1 MGKHSTPQQSWVT
14 TARDFAGAVATL
26 HRKPQGRHGGP
37 AQDREMT
44 ATGVLHTVRQ
54 RPMVAAIALPA
65 AATVGIVASTFAM
78 GQAESGGTVTAE
90 DTAQVSDVDTQSAD
104 AEASAPSEEEQQEE
118 LDREREDY
126 AESLKDDDRYG
137 GGGDSSMTAVPTPT
151 PTPSSPSADRSVSS
165 AAGSAGE
172 DAESGSGSESSE
184 SDSSGSG
191 GSGGGVSEAP
201 CSVSSEIESGLTP
214 GGTAAYRA
222 VCAEFPEVSSYG
234 GRRADPG
241 SDHNSGNAVD
251 IMISGSTGDSIKDY
265 LIQNKDKLN
274 VKYVIWEQKIYASY
288 TGWSGRAM
296 EDRGSVTANHYDHVH
311 VSVN

>member
-1 MGKHSTPQQSWVT
+1 
-14 TARDFAGAVATL
+14 
-26 HRKPQGRHGGP
+26 
-37 AQDREMT
+37 
-44 ATGVLHTVRQ
+44 
-54 RPMVAAIALPA
+54 MVAAIALPA

-78 GQAESGGTVTAE
+78 GQADSGGTVSAE
-90 DTAQVSDVDTQSAD
+90 DTAQVSDVDTPTSD
-104 AEASAPSEEEQQEE
+104 AEASAPSEEEQAEE
-118 LDREREDY
+118 LDREREEY
-126 AESLKDDDRYG
+126 AESLKDDDRYA

-151 PTPSSPSADRSVSS
+151 PTENSPSTDRGVSS
-165 AAGSAGE
+165 ASGGTESA
-172 DAESGSGSESSE
+172 SGESSE
-184 SDSSGSG
+184 SGGS
-191 GSGGGVSEAP
+191 SGGGVSEEP
-201 CSVSSEIESGLTP
+201 CSVSSDIESGLTP

-251 IMISGSTGDSIKDY
+251 IMISGSTGDAITEY
-265 LIQNKDKLN
+265 LIKNKDKLN

>member
-1 MGKHSTPQQSWVT
+1 
-14 TARDFAGAVATL
+14 
-26 HRKPQGRHGGP
+26 
-37 AQDREMT
+37 MT
-44 ATGVLHTVRQ
+44 ATGVLRTVRQ

-90 DTAQVSDVDTQSAD
+90 DAAQVSDVDTQPSD
-104 AEASAPSEEEQQEE
+104 AEASTPSEEEQEKE
-118 LDREREDY
+118 LDREREEY
-126 AESLKDDDRYG
+126 SESLKDDDRYG

-151 PTPSSPSADRSVSS
+151 ETASSPSTDRSVSS
-165 AAGSAGE
+165 AS
-172 DAESGSGSESSE
+172 DSTGSESESE
-184 SDSSGSG
+184 SDPADSS
-191 GSGGGVSEAP
+191 GGVSEES
-201 CSVSSEIESGLTP
+201 CSVSSGIESGLTP

-251 IMISGSTGDSIKDY
+251 IMISGSTGDAITDY
-265 LIQNKDKLN
+265 LIKNKDKLN
-274 VKYVIWEQKIYASY
+274 VKYVIFERKIYASY

-296 EDRGSVTANHYDHVH
+296 EDRGSVTANHEDHVH

>member
-104 AEASAPSEEEQQEE
+104 AEASAPSEEEQEE

-151 PTPSSPSADRSVSS
+151 PTPSSPSADRKRELG
-165 AAGSAGE
+165 GSARRA

-184 SDSSGSG
+184 SDFLR
-191 GSGGGVSEAP
+191 VRILR
-201 CSVSSEIESGLTP
+201 V
-214 GGTAAYRA
+214 
-222 VCAEFPEVSSYG
+222 
-234 GRRADPG
+234 
-241 SDHNSGNAVD
+241 
-251 IMISGSTGDSIKDY
+251 
-265 LIQNKDKLN
+265 
-274 VKYVIWEQKIYASY
+274 
-288 TGWSGRAM
+288 
-296 EDRGSVTANHYDHVH
+296 
-311 VSVN
+311 

>member
-1 MGKHSTPQQSWVT
+1 MGKHSTPRQSWAT
-14 TARDFAGAVATL
+14 TARDLAGAVATL
-26 HRKPQGRHGGP
+26 HRKPQGRHGGAAP
-37 AQDREMT
+37 EQEKT
-44 ATGVLHTVRQ
+44 ATGVLRTVRQ

-90 DTAQVSDVDTQSAD
+90 DTAQVSDVDAQPSET
-104 AEASAPSEEEQQEE
+104 EASAPSDEEQQEE
-118 LDREREDY
+118 LDRDREAY
-126 AESLKDDDRYG
+126 ADSLKDDDRYG

-151 PTPSSPSADRSVSS
+151 PSESSSSPSTDRDVS
-165 AAGSAGE
+165 AA
-172 DAESGSGSESSE
+172 SGGAASESGSESESE
-184 SDSSGSG
+184 SG
-191 GSGGGVSEAP
+191 GSSGGVSGES
-201 CSVSSEIESGLTP
+201 CSVSSDIESGLTP
-214 GGTAAYRA
+214 NGTAAYRA

-251 IMISGSTGDSIKDY
+251 VMTSGATGDAITDY
-265 LIQNKDKLN
+265 LIANKDKLN

-296 EDRGSVTANHYDHVH
+296 EDRGSATANHYDHVH

>member
-37 AQDREMT
+37 ARDQEMT
-44 ATGVLHTVRQ
+44 ATGVLRTVRQ

-78 GQAESGGTVTAE
+78 GQADAGGTVTAE
-90 DTAQVSDVDTQSAD
+90 DTAQVSDVDTQSSD
-104 AEASAPSEEEQQEE
+104 AEASTPSQEEQEKE
-118 LDREREDY
+118 LERQREDY

-151 PTPSSPSADRSVSS
+151 ETASSPSTDRSVSS
-165 AAGSAGE
+165 ASGSA
-172 DAESGSGSESSE
+172 DSESESE
-184 SDSSGSG
+184 SKSDSAD
-191 GSGGGVSEAP
+191 SGGGVSDES
-201 CSVSSEIESGLTP
+201 CSVSSDIESGLTP
-214 GGTAAYRA
+214 AGTAAYRA

-251 IMISGSTGDSIKDY
+251 IMISGSTGDAITDY
-265 LIQNKDKLN
+265 LIKNKDRLN

>member
-1 MGKHSTPQQSWVT
+1 MGKHSTPRPSWTT

-37 AQDREMT
+37 APAQETT
-44 ATGVLHTVRQ
+44 ATGVLRTVRQ

-90 DTAQVSDVDTQSAD
+90 DTAQVSDAD
-104 AEASAPSEEEQQEE
+104 AQASQTESSAPSDEEQQEE
-118 LDREREDY
+118 LDREREAY
-126 AESLKDDDRYG
+126 ADSLRDDERYEG
-137 GGGDSSMTAVPTPT
+137 AGDSSMSAKPTPT
-151 PTPSSPSADRSVSS
+151 PEESSSSPASDRDVSAAS
-165 AAGSAGE
+165 AAG
-172 DAESGSGSESSE
+172 GSGSESDSGE
-184 SDSSGSG
+184 SGD
-191 GSGGGVSEAP
+191 SGGGVSGEP
-201 CSVSSEIESGLTP
+201 CSVSSDIESGLTP
-214 GGTAAYRA
+214 NGTAAYRA

-251 IMISGSTGDSIKDY
+251 IMTTGSTGDAITDY
-265 LIQNKDKLN
+265 LIENKDRLN

-296 EDRGSVTANHYDHVH
+296 EDRGSATANHYDHVH